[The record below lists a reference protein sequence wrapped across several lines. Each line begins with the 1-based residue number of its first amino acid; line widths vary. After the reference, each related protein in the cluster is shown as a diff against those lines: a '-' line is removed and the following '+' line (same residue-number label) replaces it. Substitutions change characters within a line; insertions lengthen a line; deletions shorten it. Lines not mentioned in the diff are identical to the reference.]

1 MTTIRKAREQTGV
14 EARKAI
20 QMARYWADQGDAP
33 KAEEWAR
40 RASVEAT
47 AFYALV
53 GSEFSDA

>member
-1 MTTIRKAREQTGV
+1 
-14 EARKAI
+14 
-20 QMARYWADQGDAP
+20 MARYWADQGDAP